1 MRAAEARS
9 FESLAIFQRA
19 IAPFPGAEKLK
30 TLEGKKA
37 LITGSRR
44 GIGRGIALALAEQGC
59 DIGLNDIE
67 HDASADRTIELV
79 SETGRKCTF
88 TVADISKSESVN
100 ALFDEV
106 LAEHGQ
112 IDILVNNAYWSK
124 NMPFLEIS
132 ESVWDRTIEVSL
144 KGYFLCSQR
153 AAKEMVKQNNGG
165 RIVSISSIHAVRVW
179 GTDTA
184 YAAAKSGIIRLTMSM
199 ARELAGTRITANAIA
214 PGYIDSRELPPE
226 REAERGK
233 REPDDRVLLSIPSRR
248 DGLPNDIGQ
257 AVVFLCSPMGDYVN
271 GTCLTVDGGFLT
283 HGNT

>member
-1 MRAAEARS
+1 V
-9 FESLAIFQRA
+9 
-19 IAPFPGAEKLK
+19 EKLT

-67 HDASADRTIELV
+67 HDASADRTIRLV
-79 SETGRKCTF
+79 SEAGRKCTF

-100 ALFDEV
+100 ALFDEFI
-106 LAEHGQ
+106 AEHGQ

-153 AAKEMVKQNNGG
+153 ASREMVKQNNGG
-165 RIVSISSIHAVRVW
+165 RIVSISSIHAVHVW
-179 GTDTA
+179 ETDTA
-184 YAAAKSGIIRLTMSM
+184 YAVAKSGIIRLTMSM

-248 DGLPNDIGQ
+248 DGVPNDIGQ
-257 AVVFLCSPMGDYVN
+257 AVVFLCSRMGDYVN